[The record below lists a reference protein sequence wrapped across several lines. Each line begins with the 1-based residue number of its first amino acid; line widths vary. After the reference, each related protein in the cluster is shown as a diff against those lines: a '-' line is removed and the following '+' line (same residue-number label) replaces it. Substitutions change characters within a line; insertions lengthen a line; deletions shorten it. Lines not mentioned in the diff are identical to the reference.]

1 MARLKE
7 DERNKLNRKKRK
19 NNSGANMKELNK
31 KRKLQESPIISG
43 TLKFYVSNQEE
54 KTNFMNKVN
63 KAKLCVN
70 EKISNVSNYEI
81 LNNALDYFLKHHGT
95 PEAAK
100 SSTVNSN
107 SEKHFKPY
115 LYCEKSDKQENMFL
129 CTESAMNN
137 LISGIYDHRTE
148 CEKRLTISQI
158 MTFGHVGKLFMNC
171 ENEHCIKV
179 ETSSHIEGGKY
190 LANLR
195 TIHGVKCSGLRYIQY
210 ERFCKAAGLG
220 FCSETMFFDIEQ
232 IYYKAT
238 EDTANES
245 IEDALNMEIGQ
256 AVANVP
262 DPSEFSGINIITD
275 ARHGTRKNSA
285 YSDVIALGG
294 TTHKVVSAQVIS
306 KQDDP
311 ISQRHELIGVK
322 KMYQEFDEKNVS
334 INIHGHDRNSS
345 VNKYLSKDHSHVK
358 NANDTWHATKGI
370 VKALKNI
377 TSGPKKM
384 HGLTWHEEL
393 TDKAASVKTAAYYAM
408 KNCKGSGETLRQMLD
423 NIPEHYIGNHSQC
436 LPESRCKQEE
446 RYICSKSELK
456 DPKAISLL
464 SAAIKK
470 LQIYR
475 TPEDYATC
483 VDTHYVESFNNA
495 TLIYHDKRITFGEK
509 EYKRRTYLSICDW
522 NENVDREC
530 TSVVLFEDVK
540 NPRRR
545 VGHKNLKPKTYSFV
559 NKIWNNVISQCYSS

>member
-1 MARLKE
+1 
-7 DERNKLNRKKRK
+7 
-19 NNSGANMKELNK
+19 
-31 KRKLQESPIISG
+31 
-43 TLKFYVSNQEE
+43 
-54 KTNFMNKVN
+54 
-63 KAKLCVN
+63 
-70 EKISNVSNYEI
+70 
-81 LNNALDYFLKHHGT
+81 
-95 PEAAK
+95 
-100 SSTVNSN
+100 
-107 SEKHFKPY
+107 
-115 LYCEKSDKQENMFL
+115 
-129 CTESAMNN
+129 
-137 LISGIYDHRTE
+137 
-148 CEKRLTISQI
+148 
-158 MTFGHVGKLFMNC
+158 MNC

-179 ETSSHIEGGKY
+179 DTSSHIEGGKY

-195 TIHGVKCSGLRYIQY
+195 TMHGVKCSGLRYIQY

-220 FCSETMFFDIEQ
+220 FCSETMFSDIEQ

-311 ISQRHELIGVK
+311 ISQRHELLGVK

-423 NIPEHYIGNHSQC
+423 NIPEHYIGNHSHC

-559 NKIWNNVISQCYSS
+559 SKIWNNVISQCYSS